1 MENNI
6 TMKDCEELFNKFLKY
21 TETAEQHEF
30 VILARV
36 HMMLEHTLKT
46 WKDPIDQKE
55 ARAMFRVVLGLIG
68 GDTKSYQ
75 EV

>member
-6 TMKDCEELFNKFLKY
+6 TMKDCEELFKKFLKH
-21 TETAEQHEF
+21 TGTAEQHEF
-30 VILARV
+30 AVLARV

-68 GDTKSYQ
+68 GNTKPYQ